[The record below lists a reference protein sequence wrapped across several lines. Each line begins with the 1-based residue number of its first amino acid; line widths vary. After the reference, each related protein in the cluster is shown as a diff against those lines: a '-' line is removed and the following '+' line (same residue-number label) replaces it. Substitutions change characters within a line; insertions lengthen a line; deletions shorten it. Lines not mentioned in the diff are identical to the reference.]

1 MEQMCIDRERR
12 RRAAWLLGAF
22 AAFLPISAALGD
34 ADVDQAKPQAAA
46 IGQFITLDGTI
57 DDAAIGRVKRMGL
70 ALQNRAQQEG
80 RKGVLVLEITK
91 GTSQFHNV
99 QGLANF
105 LSKDLPGLR
114 KVAWIPQDVSGNN
127 VVAALACNDIVMH
140 PDAALGNIGLGKPL
154 DPDEQN
160 FVVNLV
166 NRRHNNKLSSALAMG
181 MTDPQVEVIQ
191 VQIQS
196 GEPPNDATETRLVLP
211 GEFERLQRVE
221 RVAIPQHET
230 VKNPGRAGTFTGSQA
245 AHGGYLVS
253 AVAQDKSDVAELY
266 GLPRQAM
273 REDPAGGDAPIVRV
287 IRIDDVIE
295 SVLQGF
301 VVRHV
306 EQAVAEGANLII
318 FEIDSPGG
326 VLLAGQE
333 IAHTIADLDSQKV
346 RTIAYIPHEAIS
358 AAALISLG
366 CDEIYMHPDAKIGD
380 IGVIAQQGPNA
391 EFQFIPE
398 KLLTVL
404 KEDAKDLARKKNR
417 PEALALSMII
427 KETEVYQVKHR
438 DTGRVWYMTEDE
450 IHAKGDEWIKG
461 AIVPETRNN
470 MFLTI
475 SGERAEELLIAEA
488 PVADQEELRERLSI
502 PPEVS
507 LQAVGRTWVDS
518 LVFVLN
524 EPGVKLLLIV
534 LGIIGVYIELHVP
547 SGLFGIGAGVCF
559 ALFFWASYLGG
570 TAGWLEVVL
579 FLCGIICIGIELFVI
594 PGLTVFGVSGGLLM
608 IASLILASQ
617 TFVIPQ
623 SSMDYKILER
633 SVISLAGAIVG
644 VVVIAA
650 VLNRFLPKMPLFDQL
665 VLTPPGAEHAGQPQ
679 LAPDLVGAG
688 TARLVG
694 RTGVA
699 TTVLRPAGKAKIDDD
714 LIDVVSDGP
723 FIDAGSDIEV
733 VSAEG
738 NYIIVRRV

>member
-1 MEQMCIDRERR
+1 MEQMCIDRERC
-12 RRAAWLLGAF
+12 RRAAWLFGAF
-22 AAFLPISAALGD
+22 AAFLPVSAALGD

-191 VQIQS
+191 VQIQT

-273 REDPAGGDAPIVRV
+273 REDPAGGDAPVVRV
-287 IRIDDVIE
+287 IRIDDIIE

-301 VVRHV
+301 VVRHI

-380 IGVIAQQGPNA
+380 IGVIARQGPNA

-475 SGERAEELLIAEA
+475 NGERAEELLIAEA
-488 PVADQEELRERLSI
+488 AGGRSGGVARTAFDSARGFVRGGRPDMGRLAGICTQRAWYQIAADRVGHYWCVHRIACPQRTLRHRC
-502 PPEVS
+502 
-507 LQAVGRTWVDS
+507 G
-518 LVFVLN
+518 
-524 EPGVKLLLIV
+524 
-534 LGIIGVYIELHVP
+534 
-547 SGLFGIGAGVCF
+547 GLFCIVFLGQ
-559 ALFFWASYLGG
+559 LFG
-570 TAGWLEVVL
+570 
-579 FLCGIICIGIELFVI
+579 
-594 PGLTVFGVSGGLLM
+594 
-608 IASLILASQ
+608 
-617 TFVIPQ
+617 
-623 SSMDYKILER
+623 R
-633 SVISLAGAIVG
+633 H
-644 VVVIAA
+644 
-650 VLNRFLPKMPLFDQL
+650 R
-665 VLTPPGAEHAGQPQ
+665 
-679 LAPDLVGAG
+679 
-688 TARLVG
+688 RLVG
-694 RTGVA
+694 GRTLLVRNHLHRDRVVCDPRLNGLWRFRR
-699 TTVLRPAGKAKIDDD
+699 TVDDCLADFSQPDLCHSAILDGLQNPGTLRD
-714 LIDVVSDGP
+714 LASRCHCRRSGDCCGAESVFAQNAAVRPIGP
-723 FIDAGSDIEV
+723 HAS
-733 VSAEG
+733 
-738 NYIIVRRV
+738 RR